1 MNAES
6 SRLRS
11 TGQISSDII
20 AIWPGALLVV
30 YLAATGLLLVVGRAP
45 IAAGVGTAHVAAL
58 LGVAAVTWMPGFPRW
73 LRLWTPLLLL
83 LFLYSEMPL
92 LIQAAGHHHPN
103 DVPVIQLEKA
113 LFGGQPALEWAQRW
127 PSRLGSELLHA
138 AYLSYYP
145 IIFAVPAGLAIGRR
159 DAELS
164 EAVFVLM
171 LTFIACFTFYLFY
184 PVAGPRYLFKSSA
197 DAVAGPAR
205 NAAVALLQ
213 ARSSMGTAFPSSHV
227 AVALTQSVLAVY
239 YFGRRGLV
247 VGALTIGLALGAVY
261 GGFHYL
267 VDVVAGALLGAFTT
281 ASGLAVVRWRR
292 RLAKRQANA
301 TAPT

>member
-11 TGQISSDII
+11 TGKTSSGIN

-30 YLAATGLLLVVGRAP
+30 YLTATGLLLIFGKAELPTTPALLHAGVLIL
-45 IAAGVGTAHVAAL
+45 IAAT
-58 LGVAAVTWMPGFPRW
+58 TWLPILPHW
-73 LRLWTPLLLL
+73 LRRWAPLLVL

-103 DVPVIQLEKA
+103 DVPVIHLEKA
-113 LFGGQPALEWAQRW
+113 LFGGQPALLWAQRW
-127 PSRLGSELLHA
+127 PHRLASELLHA
-138 AYLSYYP
+138 AYLSYYA
-145 IIFAVPAGLAIGRR
+145 IIFAVPAALALKRR
-159 DAELS
+159 DAEFD

-171 LTFIACFTFYLFY
+171 LIFVACFTVYLFY
-184 PVAGPRYLFKSSA
+184 PVAGPRYLFKSPA
-197 DAVAGPAR
+197 DAIAGPIRRAT
-205 NAAVALLQ
+205 VALLQ

-227 AVALTQSVLAVY
+227 AVAVTQSILAVH
-239 YFGRRGLV
+239 YFGRKGLV
-247 VGALTIGLALGAVY
+247 VGVLTIGLAAGAVY

-267 VDVVAGALLGAFTT
+267 VDVIAGALLGAVV
-281 ASGLAVVRWRR
+281 SMIGLSIVRR
-292 RLAKRQANA
+292 RAVAGQANA